1 MPQFLLSVREHG
13 AFSLGERTQITGKIF
28 FFSIFRGFNKNR
40 ARGLVLLVGRI
51 GLIHEG
57 KTAALGSGV
66 LSRAAP
72 HTLRAPLRP
81 RGDGGEGREA
91 GRGRR
96 GEEGRQVENAS
107 ARPDQPPSR
116 EMGTAEAVVP

>member
-1 MPQFLLSVREHG
+1 M
-13 AFSLGERTQITGKIF
+13 
-28 FFSIFRGFNKNR
+28 
-40 ARGLVLLVGRI
+40 LVGRI

-96 GEEGRQVENAS
+96 GGRRRGDAAWGARGAEREQRGS
-107 ARPDQPPSR
+107 AD
-116 EMGTAEAVVP
+116 EAV

>member
-1 MPQFLLSVREHG
+1 M
-13 AFSLGERTQITGKIF
+13 
-28 FFSIFRGFNKNR
+28 
-40 ARGLVLLVGRI
+40 LVGRI

-72 HTLRAPLRP
+72 HTQSPPPPP
-81 RGDGGEGREA
+81 R
-91 GRGRR
+91 GRGRGER
-96 GEEGRQVENAS
+96 GERRVAGGGEEGRQVENAS